1 MHAQVV
7 LGFFLSNLF
16 DRTRTATIV
25 GYLLVIA
32 SVVVAELLEVTEVRL
47 WAFVLTAWMYLSL
60 RCFQQTRLL
69 YLSTCCIHHLHSTGI
84 VFIQTV
90 SPIKLLCSLDVV
102 LLSSEQAIL
111 CSTPF
116 MKQLT
121 CYVTCLLTYYIV
133 RHFSPIELLYSRA
146 LI

>member
-1 MHAQVV
+1 MGRTHGVDVPFPQV
-7 LGFFLSNLF
+7 FPA
-16 DRTRTATIV
+16 DETPI
-25 GYLLVIA
+25 
-32 SVVVAELLEVTEVRL
+32 
-47 WAFVLTAWMYLSL
+47 FVYS
-60 RCFQQTRLL
+60 
-69 YLSTCCIHHLHSTGI
+69 IHHLHSTGI